1 MVATDTRRYDD
12 QRRWDEVLEDE
23 AVQAVSI
30 AFMGGTL
37 DAADT
42 EAVRTFVLD
51 YLNAHGA
58 TLNNQDC
65 IVKQ

>member
-1 MVATDTRRYDD
+1 MLATDARRYDD

-37 DAADT
+37 DASDT
-42 EAVRTFVLD
+42 AEVRTFVLD

-58 TLNNQDC
+58 TLNEQDR